1 MIKEE
6 YSPKLEFFRRV
17 RALSYIERC
26 SNTPH
31 IRAYSVAEHSYY
43 ITLYSMIFA
52 DMENLRLEKLK
63 SEFFETYDASSVM
76 RKALLHDLEESVVGD
91 ILYPVHAGDPI
102 FKKALDEVR
111 TGCVEAQLFKELPNS
126 LRNYYI
132 RLWKIAKD
140 DSLEGKLVAC
150 MDKFEILVFAMQEIR
165 MGNRDFWQ
173 LYENALEIIRV
184 HYSIP
189 SVNSVIFEIDEFVR
203 IDKER
208 KF

>member
-1 MIKEE
+1 MVEGKFESKIG
-6 YSPKLEFFRRV
+6 FFRRV

-31 IRAYSVAEHSYY
+31 IRSYSVAEHSYY

-52 DMENLRLEKLK
+52 DMENLRIDKRGGGD
-63 SEFFETYDASSVM
+63 FYDVSSVM

-111 TGCVEAQLFKELPNS
+111 TGCVEAQLFKELPDS
-126 LRNYYI
+126 LRNYYV
-132 RLWKIAKD
+132 RLWKTAKN

-173 LYENALEIIRV
+173 LYENALEIIRMY
-184 HYSIP
+184 YSIP
-189 SVNSVIFEIDEFVR
+189 SVNSVISEIDEFVR
-203 IDKER
+203 IDQKR
-208 KF
+208 KS